1 MLKFLFEQGHF
12 HEADRD
18 NFIVTRLM
26 WQDVESIDFTSVIY
40 RDAVRSYQRMHYLVE
55 DGFFGPVSQARME
68 AESTCRCGCPD
79 IMARRADLSE
89 WPPACQRQITTSHTI
104 KSLAYSGHGSIDEAW
119 DYGITRW
126 NLVSDI
132 LITRISSNAKI
143 QAKASRE
150 KSGILAWS
158 YLPSNNCDE
167 VLKQVYNNRYEW
179 KWRLLWST
187 ICHEIGHAIGLSHG
201 GQGIMQPANDSSITA
216 LGEWDIAQV
225 IKRYGAVK
233 GDPKLTNYG
242 TASFL

>member
-1 MLKFLFEQGHF
+1 MFEHGHF
-12 HEADRD
+12 HEADED
-18 NFIVTRLM
+18 GFIRSTCI
-26 WQDVESIDFTSVIY
+26 WQDIENIDINSITYSK
-40 RDAVRSYQRMHYLVE
+40 AVKSYQRMHYLVD

-68 AESTCRCGCPD
+68 AESTCRCGLPD
-79 IMARRADLSE
+79 IMPRRADLSE

-104 KSLAYSGHGSIDEAW
+104 RTLAYSGTGSIEEAW
-119 DYGITRW
+119 EYGIGRW
-126 NLVSDI
+126 NLVADI
-132 LITRISSNAKI
+132 LITRIANGAKI

-150 KSGILAWS
+150 SSGILAWS
-158 YLPSNNCDE
+158 YLPNNNCNE

-201 GQGIMQPANDSSITA
+201 GQGIMQPASDSSIFA

-225 IKRYGAVK
+225 VKRYGPVK
-233 GDPKLTNYG
+233 GDPKLPNYG